1 MTIPSRELKRRARSV
16 LEGKYFFAANT
27 ACTLMLYS
35 FFITL
40 ILQYSGLAYSEKPM
54 GIAFYY
60 ILWIIMALL
69 GSLLEVGLIRYVY
82 LLSKKKEIPLTPP
95 LFYAFQNQP
104 DTFIL
109 VYAFR
114 YFLALVWF
122 IPAIVEARKLPV
134 NLDPLP
140 LIWALFPIL
149 LLVLAAILPALL
161 VSLPY
166 GLACYVLLD
175 QPYCSAHGA
184 LGTSRRLMKGNY
196 MRLFRLWLSFLPFIL
211 LIIGTSGVAILWVKP
226 YFHTT
231 MSQFYMEVSHQE
243 LPEEPQISIVV

>member
-35 FFITL
+35 FFVTL
-40 ILQYSGLAYSEKPM
+40 ILQYSGLAASEKPM
-54 GIAFYY
+54 GIVFYY
-60 ILWIIMALL
+60 TLWIIMALL

-82 LLSKKKEIPLTPP
+82 LLSRKEKTPHSP
-95 LFYAFQNQP
+95 ALFYAYRNQP

-114 YFLALVWF
+114 YLVALVWF
-122 IPAIVEARKLPV
+122 IPAIWEVRKLPL
-134 NLDPLP
+134 NLEPLA
-140 LIWALFPIL
+140 LIRALFPII

-175 QPYCSAHGA
+175 QPYCLAHEA

-231 MSQFYMEVSHQE
+231 MSQFYMEISHQK

>member
-1 MTIPSRELKRRARSV
+1 MTIPSRELKRRARCV

-27 ACTLMLYS
+27 ACSLMLYS
-35 FFITL
+35 FFVTL
-40 ILQYSGLAYSEKPM
+40 ILQHTGLGISEKPA

-60 ILWIIMALL
+60 ILWLIMALL

-82 LLSKKKEIPLTPP
+82 LLSRKEQETPK
-95 LFYAFQNQP
+95 LFYALGKQP
-104 DTFIL
+104 DTFLL
-109 VYAFR
+109 VYGFR
-114 YFLALVWF
+114 YLLALVWF
-122 IPAIVEARKLPV
+122 VPAILEARRLPV
-134 NLDPLP
+134 NLDPLALMNALLP
-140 LIWALFPIL
+140 VCLLI
-149 LLVLAAILPALL
+149 LAGVLPALAA
-161 VSLPY
+161 SLPY

-175 QPYCSAHGA
+175 QPYLSAHEA

-196 MRLFRLWLSFLPFIL
+196 LRLFRLWLSFLPFVL
-211 LIIGTSGVAILWVKP
+211 LIAGTSGVALLWVKP